1 MEPAL
6 DERGDVFRAG
16 RGEICCTAAME
27 PALDER
33 GDAPG
38 GRRLDPVL
46 DAAMEPALDERGDLA
61 SLGRIAERAKPQW
74 SPPARSEEHTAEH
87 QARGHHGCRLL
98 LERKKQ

>member
-74 SPPARSEEHTAEH
+74 SPLSMSGATAREMRA
-87 QARGHHGCRLL
+87 L
-98 LERKKQ
+98 